1 MNSISKTV
9 GARIRAYR
17 LQRGFTQEELAERAS
32 LHNTYIG
39 QAERG
44 EKNLTI
50 VSLEKI
56 LSALN
61 ISFSDF
67 FAYMPSSDESSSI
80 ASECY
85 ELINKKTEEEQTL
98 IKAILLNID
107 RLMEK

>member
-1 MNSISKTV
+1 MNGISKTV

-17 LQRGFTQEELAERAS
+17 IQRGYTQEELAERAS

-50 VSLEKI
+50 NSLEKI
-56 LSALN
+56 LFALD

-67 FAYMPSSDESSSI
+67 FAYMPSSGKGTSI

-85 ELINKKTEEEQTL
+85 ELINQKTEEEQTL